1 MLMPKRTKHRKQ
13 HRGRMKGIAKGAR
26 ELNFGDYG
34 LVALEPCWLTNRQM
48 EAARVAIVRYLRR
61 GGKTWFRVFPDKP
74 YTKRPAET
82 RMGSGKGSVEGWVA
96 VVKRGRVIME
106 LGGVSESL
114 AMEALRRA
122 SQKLPIKVKIISRA
136 AQTSHKEHAPDV
148 ELSAGAEPETMTPV
162 VETAKESPAVET
174 APVEEPA
181 AVEETATET
190 ETEEA
195 APEAAEEQ
203 PETPAEATAGEAATT
218 EEETTAQEE
227 GTDETDKS

>member
-1 MLMPKRTKHRKQ
+1 
-13 HRGRMKGIAKGAR
+13 MKGIAKGAL

-106 LGGVSESL
+106 LGGVSEAL

-136 AQTSHKEHAPDV
+136 AQTSHKEHADEV
-148 ELSAGAEPETMTPV
+148 EVSADAAPETTMPAAAT
-162 VETAKESPAVET
+162 VEAVL
-174 APVEEPA
+174 AEEPA
-181 AVEETATET
+181 IEMVTEEKSAETVEETPETAEEPEAQAET
-190 ETEEA
+190 ET
-195 APEAAEEQ
+195 
-203 PETPAEATAGEAATT
+203 PETASTEDETTAH
-218 EEETTAQEE
+218 EEETNE
-227 GTDETDKS
+227 TDEN